1 MQRRNQQIRIAS
13 GFTLIELLVV
23 VAIIGILVSILI
35 PAVAM
40 ARKSAK
46 ITEAKGQ
53 LSSLAAAC
61 SAYYE
66 MHRSYP
72 GPAGDLI
79 EGDPTKP
86 PAQWN
91 PGAAL
96 KGRSAENLRGGL
108 MGDGLTNFS
117 TPPTSVTNMNRFYKS
132 GTVTD
137 APTAAAPVYD
147 ANNVS
152 LENVFADRFSE
163 PKAIL
168 YFRRSGLRQVSGG
181 TYPTGLSADA
191 AGMGPHTAPYYRN
204 ANSVY
209 VTGVNVV
216 GTNFD
221 RMWTTDSPLCK
232 EIRENANNPGKNFA
246 KGGFVLIS
254 AGWDGKYGY
263 FDPKKDAGDPNQT
276 LDTNTITDDLI
287 QVGGS

>member
-1 MQRRNQQIRIAS
+1 MQRRNQQFRATA

-40 ARKSAK
+40 ARKAAK

-53 LSSLAAAC
+53 LTSLAAAC

-72 GPAGDLI
+72 GPVGDLSAAN
-79 EGDPTKP
+79 T
-86 PAQWN
+86 
-91 PGAAL
+91 GAAQL
-96 KGRSAENLRGGL
+96 GRSAENLRVGL
-108 MGDGLTNFS
+108 MGDGFGNLGAMPLT
-117 TPPTSVTNMNRFYKS
+117 VTNMNRFYKS
-132 GTVTD
+132 GTVSD
-137 APTAAAPVYD
+137 APTAAAPIYD

-168 YFRRSGLRQVSGG
+168 YFRRSGLRQVSVGG
-181 TYPTGLSADA
+181 VGVPYPDGLSAVA
-191 AGMGPHTAPYYRN
+191 LASAVHIAPYYRN

-209 VTGVNVV
+209 TTGVNIV
-216 GTNFD
+216 GSNFD
-221 RMWTTDSPLCK
+221 RMWTTSSSPLAK
-232 EIRENANNPGKNFA
+232 EIRESSTNFA
-246 KGGFVLIS
+246 RGGFVLIS

-263 FDPKKDAGDPNQT
+263 FDPKKDDNDAGQPT
-276 LDTNTITDDLI
+276 ATTTDDLI

>member
-1 MQRRNQQIRIAS
+1 MQRRNQQIRVTA

-40 ARKSAK
+40 ARKAAK
-46 ITEAKGQ
+46 ITEANGQ
-53 LSSLAAAC
+53 LTSLAAAC

-66 MHRSYP
+66 MHRTYP
-72 GPAGDLI
+72 GPAADLTA
-79 EGDPTKP
+79 G
-86 PAQWN
+86 N
-91 PGAAL
+91 GGAAQV
-96 KGRSAENLRGGL
+96 GRSAENLRIGL
-108 MGDGLTNFS
+108 MGDGFGNLGAMPLT
-117 TPPTSVTNMNRFYKS
+117 VTNMNRFYKS
-132 GTVTD
+132 GTVSD
-137 APTAAAPVYD
+137 APTAAAPIYD

-152 LENVFADRFSE
+152 LVNVFADRFSE

-181 TYPTGLSADA
+181 GYPTGLSSATVPASA
-191 AGMGPHTAPYYRN
+191 AHTAPYYRV

-209 VTGVNVV
+209 VTGVNVA

-221 RMWTTDSPLCK
+221 RMWTTDSPLAK
-232 EIRENANNPGKNFA
+232 AIREGQTAFA
-246 KGGFVLIS
+246 RGGFVLIS

-263 FDPKKDAGDPNQT
+263 FDPKKDAGDASQAT
-276 LDTNTITDDLI
+276 TTTTDDLI